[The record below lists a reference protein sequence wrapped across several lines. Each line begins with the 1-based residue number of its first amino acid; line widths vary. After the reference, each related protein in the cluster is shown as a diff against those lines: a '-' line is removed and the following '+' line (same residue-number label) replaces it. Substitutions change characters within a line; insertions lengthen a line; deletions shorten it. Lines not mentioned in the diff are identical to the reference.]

1 MIMMR
6 DKTVVR
12 KMLLTPEVAE
22 DSQRNRLFRTR
33 YTKNKSMFDLIIDS
47 GSYENI
53 IVKYTADQLKLPL
66 EPHPEPYKIGLIKS
80 TEEITVN

>member
-1 MIMMR
+1 
-6 DKTVVR
+6 
-12 KMLLTPEVAE
+12 
-22 DSQRNRLFRTR
+22 
-33 YTKNKSMFDLIIDS
+33 MFDLIIDS

-80 TEEITVN
+80 TEEIMVN

>member
-1 MIMMR
+1 
-6 DKTVVR
+6 
-12 KMLLTPEVAE
+12 
-22 DSQRNRLFRTR
+22 
-33 YTKNKSMFDLIIDS
+33 MFDLIIDS

>member
-33 YTKNKSMFDLIIDS
+33 YTQSKSMFDLIIDS

-53 IVKYTADQLKLPL
+53 IVKHIADKLKLPL
-66 EPHPEPYKIGLIKS
+66 EPHPESYKIGLIKS